1 MCLDRIIGH
10 YLSVV
15 VKVHNEQH
23 LFGAGDFSNH
33 FAVSPLLAG
42 FVGVLEQR
50 GSQQVPDLGLGHSY
64 LYLIDLPGGAGRNAT
79 AACGGPYQEH
89 NQQNHHLFHLSTFF
103 GQLSC
108 PHYFKCKVSGYLVP
122 K

>member
-1 MCLDRIIGH
+1 MGFDGVVGH
-10 YLSVV
+10 YHSVV

-23 LFGAGDFSNH
+23 LFGSGDFSNH

-64 LYLIDLPGGAGRNAT
+64 LYLIDLPGGAGRNSSSFSSFYFLW
-79 AACGGPYQEH
+79 AA
-89 NQQNHHLFHLSTFF
+89 FLSTLF
-103 GQLSC
+103 QVQS
-108 PHYFKCKVSGYLVP
+108 
-122 K
+122 